1 MRLKRRKKKTVLL
14 GLKVCRFCCFVLIV
28 LLLLLKKIFSTQ
40 PHNISDFGFAVS
52 TKKDDEDDV
61 DADVD
66 QDGKIVILLFCL
78 LT

>member
-1 MRLKRRKKKTVLL
+1 MFLSTCAVSIAEKDFPRLNL
-14 GLKVCRFCCFVLIV
+14 
-28 LLLLLKKIFSTQ
+28 
-40 PHNISDFGFAVS
+40 HNISDFGFAVS

-66 QDGKIVILLFCL
+66 QDGKIGVLLFCL

>member
-1 MRLKRRKKKTVLL
+1 MFLSTCAVSIAEKDFPRLDL
-14 GLKVCRFCCFVLIV
+14 
-28 LLLLLKKIFSTQ
+28 
-40 PHNISDFGFAVS
+40 HNISDFGFAVS

-66 QDGKIVILLFCL
+66 QDGKIGVLLF

>member
-1 MRLKRRKKKTVLL
+1 MFLST
-14 GLKVCRFCCFVLIV
+14 
-28 LLLLLKKIFSTQ
+28 LLLSIAEKDFPPLNL
-40 PHNISDFGFAVS
+40 HNISDFGFAVS

-66 QDGKIVILLFCL
+66 QDGKIGVLLF

>member
-1 MRLKRRKKKTVLL
+1 MLFLSTCAVSIAEKDFPRLDL
-14 GLKVCRFCCFVLIV
+14 
-28 LLLLLKKIFSTQ
+28 
-40 PHNISDFGFAVS
+40 HNISDFGFAVS

-66 QDGKIVILLFCL
+66 QDGKIGILLFCL